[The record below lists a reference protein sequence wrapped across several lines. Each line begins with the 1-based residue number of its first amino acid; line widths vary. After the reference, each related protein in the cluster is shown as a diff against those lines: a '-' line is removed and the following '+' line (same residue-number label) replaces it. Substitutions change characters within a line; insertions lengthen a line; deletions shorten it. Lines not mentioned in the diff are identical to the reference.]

1 MRYFLQLT
9 RSIDGVVFLG
19 NLDHI
24 QRIYP
29 DSSGS
34 FILWSNND
42 EPTNIKE
49 TYEEIHI
56 RIKNLLGVE
65 K

>member
-9 RSIDGVVFLG
+9 QSLGGVVFIC

-42 EPTNIKE
+42 EPTKVRE

-65 K
+65 E